1 MKQAGVEEERD
12 RDRVLHWKGRTTFI
26 LGQILNPKTT
36 LILGRREYIV
46 VLELYYMPNSCTW
59 NISLGISKKRFKN
72 NSFCS
77 FSVDF
82 CKMFPCKISYL
93 V

>member
-26 LGQILNPKTT
+26 LGQILNSKTT

-46 VLELYYMPNSCTW
+46 VLELYA
-59 NISLGISKKRFKN
+59 K
-72 NSFCS
+72 
-77 FSVDF
+77 
-82 CKMFPCKISYL
+82 
-93 V
+93 